1 MSPAPLL
8 PPLNDTASQRELLA
22 FALYRLLIA
31 LLAVG
36 LLHGPL
42 LKDMVGEPH
51 QYEVA
56 GPVALV
62 YLAVALLLLL
72 LLLWRRGERPAR
84 TTALFWGGVADITA
98 ICITLHALPGA
109 STGLAMSLLVNL
121 TVAALL
127 LPLQR
132 AMLLAGLASL
142 GLLLEHS
149 LRLSE
154 GRDTSTPVEL
164 GLFIT
169 CYLALAWFGYQH
181 GRSARQSRVL
191 AEKRGAEVAN
201 LYEIN
206 ELIIRRLRTGVLV
219 VDAEDTITLA
229 NEAAI
234 VLLGQA
240 EPQPEGTLPHL
251 PRPLAQR
258 LHRWRQGFEH
268 ELGPM
273 RIAQGQIEVQPRF
286 ARLMADSE
294 LSLVFLDDTTVLSRR
309 AETMTLS
316 AMGRFSASLAHE
328 IRNPLAAISYASQ
341 LLEESSTISVTDR
354 RLLQIIHQQCQRTNG
369 IVESVL
375 GMARRERANPENVE
389 LNAFVRR
396 FIDDYR
402 NHLAI
407 EQDSLELIGTQAEAG
422 AVVDTR
428 HLHQVLTTLVHNA
441 LNHGR
446 TANEPARVRLRV
458 GCEGR
463 HAVIDC
469 LDRGPGLATATAEQL
484 FRPFFTTSEH
494 GTGLGLY
501 IARELCLANQGQLD
515 YVPMPAGGA
524 CFRVRLPRT
533 PSLASH

>member
-1 MSPAPLL
+1 MPNRHLL
-8 PPLNDTASQRELLA
+8 PLPQDPASQRELLA
-22 FALYRLLIA
+22 FALYRLVMALLIA
-31 LLAVG
+31 ALLF
-36 LLHGPL
+36 GPL
-42 LKDMVGEPH
+42 TEMVGQAH
-51 QYEVA
+51 QYSVA
-56 GPVALV
+56 GPVALG
-62 YLAVALLLLL
+62 YLAVALGL
-72 LLLWRRGERPAR
+72 
-84 TTALFWGGVADITA
+84 LFWGRRGGRGQPLALFCGGIADVLA
-98 ICITLHALPGA
+98 IIVTLHALPGA

-132 AMLLAGLASL
+132 AMLLAALASI

-149 LRLSE
+149 LRLTE
-154 GRDTSTPVEL
+154 LRQASTPIEL
-164 GLFIT
+164 ALFIS
-169 CYLALAWFGYQH
+169 CYLALAWFGNQQ
-181 GRSARQSRVL
+181 GMRARQNRVL

-219 VDAEDTITLA
+219 VDADDNITLA

-234 VLLGQA
+234 MLLG
-240 EPQPEGTLPHL
+240 EGESGPGGQLPAL
-251 PRPLAQR
+251 PKALAQR

-268 ELGPM
+268 ELGPL
-273 RIAQGQIEVQPRF
+273 RVARGQVEVQPRF

-309 AETMTLS
+309 AESMTLS

-328 IRNPLAAISYASQ
+328 IRNPLAAINYATQ
-341 LLEESSTISVTDR
+341 LLEESTSINPSDR
-354 RLLQIIHQQCQRTNG
+354 RLLEIIHQQCQRTNG

-389 LNAFVRR
+389 LNAFVRK
-396 FIDDYR
+396 FVDEYR
-402 NHLAI
+402 STLAI
-407 EQDSLELIGTQAEAG
+407 ENDSLEMLAIHPDAG
-422 AVVDTR
+422 AVVDPR

-446 TANEPARVRLRV
+446 SGNEPARVRLRV
-458 GCEGR
+458 GLDGR
-463 HAVIDC
+463 HALIDC
-469 LDRGPGLATATAEQL
+469 LDRGPGLAPATVEQL

-501 IARELCLANQGQLD
+501 IARELCVANQGQLE
-515 YVPMPAGGA
+515 YIPVPGGGA
-524 CFRVRLPRT
+524 CFRVSLPRT
-533 PSLASH
+533 PKLVAH

>member
-1 MSPAPLL
+1 MSHRPLL
-8 PPLNDTASQRELLA
+8 PSLHDPASQRELLA
-22 FALYRLLIA
+22 FAVYRLVIA
-31 LLAVG
+31 LLATG
-36 LLHGPL
+36 LLFGPL
-42 LKDMVGEPH
+42 NDMVGEPH
-51 QYEVA
+51 QYEIARPIALGYLTVA
-56 GPVALV
+56 MALMVWGRRSGPGLVVAV
-62 YLAVALLLLL
+62 
-72 LLLWRRGERPAR
+72 
-84 TTALFWGGVADITA
+84 FWGGIADVLA
-98 ICITLHALPGA
+98 ICVTLHALPGA
-109 STGLAMSLLVNL
+109 STGLAMSLLVNI

-142 GLLLEHS
+142 GLLMEHS

-154 GRDTSTPVEL
+154 LRPANTPIEL
-164 GLFIT
+164 ALFIA
-169 CYLALAWFGYQH
+169 CYLALAWFGNQQ
-181 GRSARQSRVL
+181 GTRARQSRVL
-191 AEKRGAEVAN
+191 AEQRGAEVAN

-219 VDAEDTITLA
+219 VDAEDHITLA

-234 VLLGQA
+234 VLLGEGDSGPGGQL
-240 EPQPEGTLPHL
+240 PEL

-268 ELGPM
+268 ELGPL
-273 RIAQGQIEVQPRF
+273 RVARGQIEVQPRF

-294 LSLVFLDDTTVLSRR
+294 LALVFLDDTTVLSRR

-328 IRNPLAAISYASQ
+328 IRNPLAAINYAAQ
-341 LLEESSTISVTDR
+341 LLEESTTIGASDR

-375 GMARRERANPENVE
+375 GMARRERAIPENVD

-396 FIDDYR
+396 FVDEYR
-402 NHLAI
+402 TTLAI
-407 EQDSLELIGTQAEAG
+407 ESDTLEVLNVHPEAG
-422 AVVDTR
+422 AVVDPR

-446 TANEPARVRLRV
+446 RGNEPARVRLRV
-458 GCEGR
+458 GRDDR
-463 HAVIDC
+463 HALIDC

-501 IARELCLANQGQLD
+501 IARELCLANQGQLE
-515 YVPMPAGGA
+515 YIPMPAGGA
-524 CFRVRLPRT
+524 CFRVSLPRT